1 MKKSVLFISFGLLTV
16 MYGTSTYA
24 HVTADQYAWRLDS
37 IIYDSPTQDSS
48 FVVQDYVRY
57 TYDDRS
63 VEVTDATVYRYH
75 DTSFVFSP
83 HKTLYT
89 LVDNDSYSVEYMSL
103 RSRHFLMDLDSLDLV
118 DYRTGKKEL
127 YLQNDY
133 SNVYD
138 DEGHLL
144 RTIRNYDYI
153 RFSPET
159 DTSGNR
165 TWWEDIRYVYQAD
178 DTSSLEQ
185 TYYYNYDA
193 DSAWVP
199 KLSKSVYSR
208 YTDHRLTYKEDKNT
222 TTLHP
227 NGKPAK
233 HQLSYT
239 LYNRFGL
246 QTQTATLDESWNE
259 VGDTLSYQLVTN
271 DFKGGVQQSTTTTTR
286 AYTYDSTGVLTGKTY
301 KILVQPSYAEFEGK
315 YQYASDTI
323 YETLF
328 TYTYDSL
335 GAFVSLTRYEN
346 DRYPSRS
353 YNYRTYYAHWDG
365 TQWVTDSDYRWNLR
379 NTFEGGK
386 VSDLVYEHH
395 YGANSESHHLME
407 YDELNR
413 VTLDYD
419 TAYNTATQTGSCNR
433 KEYKNGVLILERK
446 KKAGTEWGGWVTT
459 YEKVRYDKYSE
470 VVTTSQNGSD
480 TLRWT
485 NRNYHNGF
493 DKLEMCERLNKQTR
507 QWDILWCNLLRTSF
521 DDNDAPLSAIKYSS
535 KDGGETWTAS
545 ESYLFHYDATKQ
557 CYVRT
562 FVAYMGIRDD
572 GTPSSSNYQ
581 GLLQEFFLKDGTYV
595 GHLTKYDTGGTSGW
609 YDRYEYDELGRRA
622 YLYGYT
628 YIDSTKTWKLNE
640 REDYVYYPEPD
651 CRVSAVSIYNRPDS
665 IGNWYVYAIYGTG
678 TAARTFDI
686 YDDHGAFLE
695 KHNYT
700 WRDSALVCDTA
711 IYMRTAYND
720 LGQLTDFTI
729 YGYSVG
735 LKRNDPMEKVH
746 CFYQQD
752 GTRYLCQSVRTYQA
766 NGEWANKASL
776 SNNGL
781 GYIRT
786 DDLGRTLEKIY
797 YSTDSA
803 GLVLTGKERH
813 IYYYADSESD
823 WQSDE
828 RYTWDT
834 ENDEWLC
841 AGVTIRGSST
851 NSYQL
856 DEQGDLIHR
865 EKFTT
870 ARTCEGEA
878 SDLLTWHL
886 TYGAPLADYP
896 VLQPSAYGI
905 PDEAN
910 MIDILGGH
918 TPTSRL
924 LTAHHTRSND
934 RWNHNYMA
942 HFYYTQLREEV
953 DSVQTELEKDVEV
966 EPEEN
971 AVTFTWPAVS
981 GGASYTLIIWANETR
996 TEKVCTLHLAAD
1008 GTLLQ
1013 IDFSHAP
1020 RRTPAA
1026 ELGRSDAAWA
1036 VQVLSTMIDG
1046 LTAFTRYW
1054 YTLEAYDET
1063 GLLIDATYGTFTTSG
1078 ETAVEDV
1085 RDCHNSCT
1093 KFLHNGQLYIRRGAY
1108 LYSPSGLILPRP

>member
-1 MKKSVLFISFGLLTV
+1 MKKSVLFISFGLLTA
-16 MYGTSTYA
+16 MYGTSMYA

-57 TYDDRS
+57 TYGDRS
-63 VEVTDATVYRYH
+63 IEVVDAKLYRYY
-75 DTSFVFSP
+75 DTTFVFNPS
-83 HKTLYT
+83 KTLYT
-89 LVDNDSYSVEYMSL
+89 LVDNDSYSVEYMRL
-103 RSRHFLMDLDSLDLV
+103 RSRYFLLNLDSLDLI
-118 DYRTGKKEL
+118 DYRTYKKEL

-133 SNVYD
+133 RNVYD
-138 DEGHLL
+138 DDGHLL

-159 DTSGNR
+159 DTLGNC
-165 TWWEDIRYVYQAD
+165 TWWEDIRYVCQAD

-246 QTQTATLDESWNE
+246 QTQTSTLDESWNE
-259 VGDTLSYQLVTN
+259 AGDTLSYELVTK

-286 AYTYDSTGVLTGKTY
+286 AYTYDSTGILTGKTY
-301 KILVQPSYAEFEGK
+301 KILIQPLYAEFEGK

-323 YETLF
+323 HEALF

-335 GAFVSLTRYEN
+335 GALVSLTRYEN

-353 YNYRTYYAHWDG
+353 YNYRTYNAHWDG
-365 TQWVTDSDYRWNLR
+365 AQWVTDSDYRWNLR
-379 NTFEGGK
+379 NTFDGGK
-386 VSDLVYEHH
+386 VCDLLYEHH
-395 YGANSESHHLME
+395 YGANSESHHIIE
-407 YDELNR
+407 YDELYR

-419 TAYNTATQTGSCNR
+419 TTYNTATQVGSCKR
-433 KEYKNGVLILERK
+433 KEYKNGELILERN
-446 KKAGTEWGGWVTT
+446 KKAGTEWGGWITS
-459 YEKVRYDKYSE
+459 YEKVRYDKYTE
-470 VVTTSQNGSD
+470 RIAINDGNIKDGLPD

-485 NRNYHNGF
+485 DRNYHNGF
-493 DKLEMCERLNKQTR
+493 DKLEMCEHLNRQTR
-507 QWDILWCNLLRTSF
+507 QWDLKWCNLWRTAF
-521 DDNDAPLSAIKYSS
+521 DDNGAPLSAIKYSS
-535 KDGGETWTAS
+535 KDGGETWTSS
-545 ESYLFHYDATKQ
+545 ESYVFTYDATKQ

-562 FVAYMGIRDD
+562 FVAYVGVKSD
-572 GTPSSSNYQ
+572 GTPYSYGYN
-581 GLLQEFFLKDGTYV
+581 GLVQEFFLKDGTYV
-595 GHLTKYDTGGTSGW
+595 GHLTKYDTGGTGGW
-609 YDRYEYDELGRRA
+609 YDRYEYDELGRKA
-622 YLYGYT
+622 HSYGYT
-628 YIDSTKTWKLNE
+628 YIDSTKTWTLDG

-651 CRVSAVSIYNRPDS
+651 CRANAVSIHNKLDS

-711 IYMRTAYND
+711 IYMRTTYNE

-729 YGYSVG
+729 HGYGSGAKHNNPVQ
-735 LKRNDPMEKVH
+735 KVH
-746 CFYQQD
+746 YFYYPD
-752 GTRYLCQSVRTYQA
+752 GTRYLCKSVRTYQA

-776 SNNGL
+776 NNNGL

-786 DDLGRTLEKIY
+786 DELGRTLEKIY

-813 IYYYADSESD
+813 LFYYADSESD

-841 AGVTIRGSST
+841 AGVTTRGSST

-865 EKFTT
+865 EQFTT
-870 ARTCEGEA
+870 SRTCEGEA
-878 SDLLTWHL
+878 TDLQTWHM
-886 TYGAPLADYP
+886 TYGASLADYP

-910 MIDILGGH
+910 MFDILGGH
-918 TPTSRL
+918 TSTSRL

-934 RWNHNYMA
+934 RWNQNYMA
-942 HFYYTQLREEV
+942 HFYYTPLRDEV
-953 DSVQTELEKDVEV
+953 DVPVSPLKQDLEV
-966 EPEEN
+966 EP
-971 AVTFTWPAVS
+971 ADTTADFVWPQVS
-981 GGASYTLIIWANETR
+981 GAAGYTLIVWLDTDRTRKFCSLELDAEGILLSINFSRKPARWLNERVFDQLITG
-996 TEKVCTLHLAAD
+996 L
-1008 GTLLQ
+1008 
-1013 IDFSHAP
+1013 
-1020 RRTPAA
+1020 TPA
-1026 ELGRSDAAWA
+1026 
-1036 VQVLSTMIDG
+1036 T
-1046 LTAFTRYW
+1046 TYW
-1054 YTLEAYDET
+1054 YTLHAYDEV
-1063 GLLIDATYGTFTTSG
+1063 GLLIDSALGSFTTTGVEDGLTPIATDDLDTSGTLKFVRGGQLLILRDGATYNAEGK
-1078 ETAVEDV
+1078 
-1085 RDCHNSCT
+1085 RI
-1093 KFLHNGQLYIRRGAY
+1093 Q
-1108 LYSPSGLILPRP
+1108 